1 MLRPPKPQQTFV
13 RPFSAVVRMP
23 AAATSSRTVR
33 RHPGISVVVPV
44 LNGMR
49 FLPITIP
56 TLLAAGRRVGG
67 IELIYVDNGS
77 TDGSR
82 EFLQSWESKGLR
94 NFDVQGGT
102 IAGMRNLG
110 ARQGSGTYISF
121 IDSDCSVPENYF
133 EEAIDVLRSTGA
145 AATGCEIHVPEH
157 PHWLEAA
164 WHDLHYFGRDRFVPY
179 LNSGNF
185 FVSRDA
191 FQAVG
196 GFREDMV
203 TGEDA
208 EIGQRLV
215 SAGHRIFASPR
226 VKAIHLGN
234 PKSIREF
241 FRRNV
246 WHGLGMFG
254 TVSWRNLDRPTA
266 VLALHLLATAL
277 GVVVLFSTPLT
288 IIPRLAIAIGLQ
300 FVAPV
305 ATVIYR
311 GSRTR
316 QWRSAPVGVPL
327 YWLYFW
333 ARAYALAIVTVG
345 LSGRYRK

>member
-1 MLRPPKPQQTFV
+1 MLRPPKSQTFV
-13 RPFSAVVRMP
+13 RPFSAVVRMTSGATNSR
-23 AAATSSRTVR
+23 AANR
-33 RHPGISVVVPV
+33 RPGISVVVPV

-49 FLPITIP
+49 FLPITLP
-56 TLLAAGRRVGG
+56 TVLAAGRRVGG

-82 EFLQSWESKGLR
+82 EYLQSWESKGLKTHLIE
-94 NFDVQGGT
+94 GGT
-102 IAGMRNLG
+102 IAGMRNWG
-110 ARQGSGTYISF
+110 ARQSSGTYLSF
-121 IDSDCSVPENYF
+121 IDSDCSVAENYF
-133 EEAIDVLRSTGA
+133 HEAIDVLRSTGA
-145 AATGCEIHVPEH
+145 AATGCGVHVPEQ

-185 FVSRDA
+185 FVSRAA

-215 SAGHRIFASPR
+215 LAGHRIFASPR

-241 FRRNV
+241 YRRNV

-254 TVSWRNLDRPTA
+254 TLSRKNLDRPTA
-266 VLALHLLATAL
+266 MLAIHLVATIL
-277 GVVVLFSTPLT
+277 GIVGLFFAQVP
-288 IIPRLAIAIGLQ
+288 IGARLLIAIGLQ
-300 FVAPV
+300 LLAPS

-311 GSRTR
+311 GNKTQ
-316 QWRSAPVGVPL
+316 QWRSAPIGVPL
-327 YWLYFW
+327 YWLYYW
-333 ARAYALAIVTVG
+333 ARAYALAIVALG
-345 LSGRYRK
+345 LSERYRK

>member
-1 MLRPPKPQQTFV
+1 MLRPLNPQSVV
-13 RPFSAVVRMP
+13 RPFSRVVRMA
-23 AAATSSRTVR
+23 AAATGSRPAVG
-33 RHPGISVVVPV
+33 HPAISVVVPV
-44 LNGMR
+44 RNGMR
-49 FLPITIP
+49 FLPVTLP
-56 TLLAAGRRVGG
+56 TLLVAGRRVGG
-67 IELIYVDNGS
+67 IELLYVDNGS

-82 EFLQSWESKGLR
+82 EFLDSWESKGLR
-94 NFDVQGGT
+94 KYEIEGGT
-102 IAGMRNLG
+102 IARMRNLG
-110 ARQGSGTYISF
+110 ARETRGTYLSF

-133 EEAIDVLRSTGA
+133 EEAIEVLRSTGA

-185 FVSRDA
+185 FVSRAA
-191 FQAVG
+191 FQSVG

-215 SAGHRIFASPR
+215 SAGHRIFACPR

-241 FRRNV
+241 YRRNV

-254 TVSWRNLDRPTA
+254 TVSRKSLDRPTA
-266 VLALHLLATAL
+266 MLALHLLATIVGILAL
-277 GVVVLFSTPLT
+277 FATDLPVGW
-288 IIPRLAIAIGLQ
+288 RLPTAIGLQ
-300 FVAPV
+300 LVAPV

-311 GSRTR
+311 GSKTR
-316 QWRSAPVGVPL
+316 QWRSAPIGVPL

-333 ARAYALAIVTVG
+333 ARAYALGIVALG
-345 LSGRYRK
+345 LSERYRK

>member
-1 MLRPPKPQQTFV
+1 MTSGATNSR
-13 RPFSAVVRMP
+13 
-23 AAATSSRTVR
+23 AANRE
-33 RHPGISVVVPV
+33 HGISVVVPV

-49 FLPITIP
+49 FLPITLP
-56 TLLAAGRRVGG
+56 TLLAAGRRVGS

-82 EFLQSWESKGLR
+82 EFLRSWESKGLKTHE
-94 NFDVQGGT
+94 VEGGT
-102 IAGMRNLG
+102 IAGMRNRG
-110 ARQGSGTYISF
+110 ARQSSGTYLSF

-185 FVSRDA
+185 FVSRAA
-191 FQAVG
+191 FQSVG

-215 SAGHRIFASPR
+215 LAGHRIFASPR

-241 FRRNV
+241 YRRNV

-254 TVSWRNLDRPTA
+254 TVSRKNLDRPTA
-266 VLALHLLATAL
+266 MLAIHLLATILGIVAL
-277 GVVVLFSTPLT
+277 LSGQVP
-288 IIPRLAIAIGLQ
+288 IGARLLIAIGLQ
-300 FVAPV
+300 LLAPV

-311 GSRTR
+311 GMKTQ
-316 QWRSAPVGVPL
+316 QWRSAPIGVPL
-327 YWLYFW
+327 YWLYYW
-333 ARAYALAIVTVG
+333 ARAYALAIVAFG
-345 LSGRYRK
+345 LSDRYRK

>member
-1 MLRPPKPQQTFV
+1 MLRPPKSQTFV
-13 RPFSAVVRMP
+13 RPFSAVVRMTS
-23 AAATSSRTVR
+23 AAVSRQAANKQTS
-33 RHPGISVVVPV
+33 ISVVVPV

-49 FLPITIP
+49 FLPITLP

-67 IELIYVDNGS
+67 IEIIYVDNGS

-82 EFLQSWESKGLR
+82 EFLEAQESKSLR
-94 NFDVQGGT
+94 THYVEGGT
-102 IAGMRNLG
+102 IAGMRNSG
-110 ARQGSGTYISF
+110 ARQSSGTYLSF
-121 IDSDCSVPENYF
+121 IDSDCSVPERYF
-133 EEAIDVLRSTGA
+133 EEAVEVLRSTGA
-145 AATGCEIHVPEH
+145 AATGCEIHVPEN

-185 FVSRDA
+185 FVSRAA

-241 FRRNV
+241 YRRNV

-254 TVSWRNLDRPTA
+254 TVSWKTFDRPTA
-266 VLALHLLATAL
+266 MLAVHLLATIL
-277 GVVVLFSTPLT
+277 GIVALFSAQVPIVT
-288 IIPRLAIAIGLQ
+288 RLLAAIGLQ
-300 FVAPV
+300 LVAPV

-311 GSRTR
+311 GKKTQ
-316 QWRSAPVGVPL
+316 QWRSAPIGVPL
-327 YWLYFW
+327 YWLYYW
-333 ARAYALAIVTVG
+333 ARAYALAIVAFG
-345 LSGRYRK
+345 LSERYRK

>member
-1 MLRPPKPQQTFV
+1 MT
-13 RPFSAVVRMP
+13 SG
-23 AAATSSRTVR
+23 ATNSRASYR
-33 RHPGISVVVPV
+33 QPGVSVVVPV

-49 FLPITIP
+49 FLPITLP
-56 TLLAAGRRVGG
+56 SLLAAGRRVGG

-82 EFLQSWESKGLR
+82 EFLQSLESKGLKTH
-94 NFDVQGGT
+94 VMEGGT
-102 IAGMRNLG
+102 IAGMRNWG
-110 ARQGSGTYISF
+110 ARQSRGTYLSF

-145 AATGCEIHVPEH
+145 AATGCEIHIPEQ

-185 FVSRDA
+185 FVSRAA

-241 FRRNV
+241 YRRNV

-254 TVSWRNLDRPTA
+254 TVSRKNLDRPTA
-266 VLALHLLATAL
+266 MLALHLLATIS
-277 GVVVLFSTPLT
+277 GIVTLFSAQLPL
-288 IIPRLAIAIGLQ
+288 LVKLLGAIGLQ
-300 FVAPV
+300 LIAPV

-311 GSRTR
+311 GKKPQ
-316 QWRSAPVGVPL
+316 QWRSAAIGVPL
-327 YWLYFW
+327 YWLYYW
-333 ARAYALAIVTVG
+333 ARAYALAIVAFG
-345 LSGRYRK
+345 LSERYRK

>member
-1 MLRPPKPQQTFV
+1 
-13 RPFSAVVRMP
+13 
-23 AAATSSRTVR
+23 
-33 RHPGISVVVPV
+33 VVVPV

-49 FLPITIP
+49 FLPITVP
-56 TLLAAGRRVGG
+56 TLLAAGHRVGG
-67 IELIYVDNGS
+67 VELIYIDNGS

-82 EFLQSWESKGLR
+82 EFLQSWESNGLR
-94 NFDVQGGT
+94 KHEVDGGT

-110 ARQGSGTYISF
+110 ARQSSGDYLSF

-133 EEAIDVLRSTGA
+133 EQAIEVLRSTGA
-145 AATGCEIHVPEH
+145 AATGCEIHVPED
-157 PHWLEAA
+157 PHWLESA
-164 WHDLHYFGRDRFVPY
+164 WHDLHYFGRERFVPY

-185 FVSRDA
+185 FVSRAA

-208 EIGQRLV
+208 EIGQRLI
-215 SAGHRIFASPR
+215 SAGHKIFASPR

-241 FRRNV
+241 YRRNV

-254 TVSWRNLDRPTA
+254 TVSWKNLDRPTA
-266 VLALHLLATAL
+266 MLAVHLLATLL
-277 GVVVLFSTPLT
+277 GFFALFSLQLP
-288 IIPRLAIAIGLQ
+288 IFSRLAIAAGLQ
-300 FVAPV
+300 LVAPI
-305 ATVIYR
+305 ATVVFR
-311 GSRTR
+311 ASRTGK
-316 QWRSAPVGVPL
+316 WRSAPVGLPL

-333 ARAYALAIVTVG
+333 ARAYALAIVAFG
-345 LSGRYRK
+345 LSERYRK

>member
-1 MLRPPKPQQTFV
+1 MR
-13 RPFSAVVRMP
+13 S
-23 AAATSSRTVR
+23 AATKSRTSGGE
-33 RHPGISVVVPV
+33 PIISVVVPV

-49 FLPITIP
+49 FLPITVP

-67 IELIYVDNGS
+67 IDLIYVDNGS

-82 EFLQSWESKGLR
+82 EFLQALESKSLR
-94 NFDVQGGT
+94 KLEMDGGT
-102 IAGMRNLG
+102 IAGMRNFG
-110 ARQGSGTYISF
+110 ARQSTGSYLSF
-121 IDSDCSVPENYF
+121 IDSDCSIPENYF
-133 EEAIDVLRSTGA
+133 VQALDVLRSTDA
-145 AATGCEIHVPEH
+145 AATGCEIHVPDN
-157 PHWLEAA
+157 PHWLESA

-185 FVSRDA
+185 LVSRAA
-191 FQAVG
+191 FQEVG

-241 FRRNV
+241 YRRNV

-254 TVSWRNLDRPTA
+254 TVSWKNLDRPTA
-266 VLALHLLATAL
+266 MLAVHLLATVL
-277 GVVVLFSTPLT
+277 GMVALFSARFP
-288 IIPRLAIAIGLQ
+288 IVSRLAIATGLQ
-300 FVAPV
+300 LLAPV
-305 ATVIYR
+305 ATVFFR
-311 GSRTR
+311 ASRTQ
-316 QWRSAPVGVPL
+316 QWRSAPIGVPL
-327 YWLYFW
+327 YWLYYW
-333 ARAYALAIVTVG
+333 ARAYALAIVTLG
-345 LSGRYRK
+345 LSERYRK

>member
-1 MLRPPKPQQTFV
+1 MLRPLKSQTFV
-13 RPFSAVVRMP
+13 RPFSAVVRM
-23 AAATSSRTVR
+23 ASAATSRQAANKQ
-33 RHPGISVVVPV
+33 PAISVVVPV

-49 FLPITIP
+49 FLPITLP

-67 IELIYVDNGS
+67 IEIIYVDNGS

-82 EFLQSWESKGLR
+82 EFLKSRESEGLR
-94 NFDVQGGT
+94 TQYVEGGT
-102 IAGMRNLG
+102 IAGMRNSG
-110 ARQGSGTYISF
+110 ARQSSGTYLSF
-121 IDSDCSVPENYF
+121 IDSDCSVPESYF
-133 EEAIDVLRSTGA
+133 EEAVEVLRSTGA
-145 AATGCEIHVPEH
+145 AATGCEIDVPEN

-185 FVSRDA
+185 FVSRAA

-208 EIGQRLV
+208 EIGKRLV
-215 SAGHRIFASPR
+215 SAGHRIFACPR

-241 FRRNV
+241 YRRNV

-254 TVSWRNLDRPTA
+254 TVSWKNLDRPTA
-266 VLALHLLATAL
+266 MLAVHLLATIL
-277 GVVVLFSTPLT
+277 GIVALFSAQVPGVT
-288 IIPRLAIAIGLQ
+288 RLLIAIGLQ
-300 FVAPV
+300 LVAPV

-311 GSRTR
+311 GMKTQ
-316 QWRSAPVGVPL
+316 QWRSAPIGVPL
-327 YWLYFW
+327 YWLYYW
-333 ARAYALAIVTVG
+333 ARAYALAIVALG
-345 LSGRYRK
+345 LSERFRK

>member
-1 MLRPPKPQQTFV
+1 MT
-13 RPFSAVVRMP
+13 SG
-23 AAATSSRTVR
+23 ATNSRASYR
-33 RHPGISVVVPV
+33 QPGVSVVVPV

-49 FLPITIP
+49 FLPITLP
-56 TLLAAGRRVGG
+56 SLLAAGRRVGG

-82 EFLQSWESKGLR
+82 EFLQSVESKGLKTH
-94 NFDVQGGT
+94 VMEGGT
-102 IAGMRNLG
+102 IAGMRNWG
-110 ARQGSGTYISF
+110 ARQSRGTYLSF

-145 AATGCEIHVPEH
+145 AATGCEIHIPEQ

-185 FVSRDA
+185 FVSRSA

-215 SAGHRIFASPR
+215 LAGHRIFASPR

-241 FRRNV
+241 YRRNV

-254 TVSWRNLDRPTA
+254 TVSRKNLDRPTA
-266 VLALHLLATAL
+266 MLAIHILATIL
-277 GVVVLFSTPLT
+277 GIVALFSARVP
-288 IIPRLAIAIGLQ
+288 ISARWVIAIGLQ
-300 FVAPV
+300 LLAPV

-311 GSRTR
+311 GMKTQ
-316 QWRSAPVGVPL
+316 QWRSAPIGVPL
-327 YWLYFW
+327 YWLYYW
-333 ARAYALAIVTVG
+333 ARAYALAIVAFG
-345 LSGRYRK
+345 LSDRYRK

>member
-1 MLRPPKPQQTFV
+1 MT
-13 RPFSAVVRMP
+13 SG
-23 AAATSSRTVR
+23 ATNSRASYR
-33 RHPGISVVVPV
+33 QPGVSVVVPV

-49 FLPITIP
+49 FLPITLP
-56 TLLAAGRRVGG
+56 SLLAAGRRVGG

-82 EFLQSWESKGLR
+82 EFLQSLESKGLKTH
-94 NFDVQGGT
+94 VMEGGT
-102 IAGMRNLG
+102 IAGMRNWG
-110 ARQGSGTYISF
+110 ARQSRGTYLSF

-145 AATGCEIHVPEH
+145 AATGCEIHIPEQ

-185 FVSRDA
+185 FVSRSA

-215 SAGHRIFASPR
+215 LAGHRIFASPR

-241 FRRNV
+241 YRRNV

-254 TVSWRNLDRPTA
+254 TVSRKNLDRPTA
-266 VLALHLLATAL
+266 MLAIHILATIL
-277 GVVVLFSTPLT
+277 GIVALFSARVP
-288 IIPRLAIAIGLQ
+288 ISARWVIAIGLQ
-300 FVAPV
+300 LLAPV

-311 GSRTR
+311 GMKTQ
-316 QWRSAPVGVPL
+316 QWRSAPIGVPL
-327 YWLYFW
+327 YWLYYW
-333 ARAYALAIVTVG
+333 ARAYALAIVAFG
-345 LSGRYRK
+345 LSDRYRK

>member
-1 MLRPPKPQQTFV
+1 
-13 RPFSAVVRMP
+13 
-23 AAATSSRTVR
+23 
-33 RHPGISVVVPV
+33 
-44 LNGMR
+44 MR
-49 FLPITIP
+49 FLPLTLP

-82 EFLQSWESKGLR
+82 EFLQSWESKGLKWQ
-94 NFDVQGGT
+94 DVNGGT
-102 IAGMRNLG
+102 IAGMRNSG
-110 ARQGSGTYISF
+110 ARQSSGTYLSF
-121 IDSDCSVPENYF
+121 IDADCSVPESYF
-133 EEAIDVLRSTGA
+133 EEAIEVLRSTGA
-145 AATGCEIHVPEH
+145 AATGCEIHVPEN

-185 FVSRDA
+185 FVSRAA

-215 SAGHRIFASPR
+215 SAGHPIFACAR

-241 FRRNV
+241 YRRNV

-254 TVSWRNLDRPTA
+254 TVSWRNVDRPTA
-266 VLALHLLATAL
+266 MLALHLLATIL
-277 GVVVLFSTPLT
+277 GIVALFSPQLPTVS
-288 IIPRLAIAIGLQ
+288 RLVLAMGLQ
-300 FVAPV
+300 LVAPI

-316 QWRSAPVGVPL
+316 QWRSAPIGVAL

-333 ARAYALAIVTVG
+333 ARAYALAIVASG
-345 LSGRYRK
+345 LSRRYRK

>member
-1 MLRPPKPQQTFV
+1 MT
-13 RPFSAVVRMP
+13 SG
-23 AAATSSRTVR
+23 ATNSRASYR
-33 RHPGISVVVPV
+33 QPGVSVVVPV

-49 FLPITIP
+49 FLPITLP
-56 TLLAAGRRVGG
+56 SLLAAGRRVGG

-82 EFLQSWESKGLR
+82 EFLQSLESKGLKTH
-94 NFDVQGGT
+94 VMEGGT
-102 IAGMRNLG
+102 IAGMRNWG
-110 ARQGSGTYISF
+110 ARQSRGTYLSF

-145 AATGCEIHVPEH
+145 AATGCEIHIPEQ

-185 FVSRDA
+185 FVSRSA

-215 SAGHRIFASPR
+215 LAGHRIFASPR

-241 FRRNV
+241 YRRNV

-254 TVSWRNLDRPTA
+254 TVSRKNLDRPTA
-266 VLALHLLATAL
+266 MLAIHILATIL
-277 GVVVLFSTPLT
+277 GIVALFSARVPTSA
-288 IIPRLAIAIGLQ
+288 RLVIAIGLQ
-300 FVAPV
+300 LLAPV

-311 GSRTR
+311 GMKTQ
-316 QWRSAPVGVPL
+316 QWRSAPIGVPL
-327 YWLYFW
+327 YWLYYW
-333 ARAYALAIVTVG
+333 ARAYALAIVAFG
-345 LSGRYRK
+345 LSDRYRK

>member
-1 MLRPPKPQQTFV
+1 MT
-13 RPFSAVVRMP
+13 SG
-23 AAATSSRTVR
+23 ATNSRASYR
-33 RHPGISVVVPV
+33 QPGVSVVVPV

-49 FLPITIP
+49 FLPITLP
-56 TLLAAGRRVGG
+56 SLLAAGRRVGG

-82 EFLQSWESKGLR
+82 EFLQSLESKGLKTH
-94 NFDVQGGT
+94 VMEGGT
-102 IAGMRNLG
+102 IAGMRNWG
-110 ARQGSGTYISF
+110 ARQSRGTYLSF

-145 AATGCEIHVPEH
+145 AATGCEIHIPEQ

-185 FVSRDA
+185 FVSRAA

-241 FRRNV
+241 YRRNV

-254 TVSWRNLDRPTA
+254 TVSRKNLDRPT
-266 VLALHLLATAL
+266 VMLAIHLLATMLAI
-277 GVVVLFSTPLT
+277 VALFSAGVP
-288 IIPRLAIAIGLQ
+288 IGARLLIAIGLQ
-300 FVAPV
+300 LLAPV

-311 GSRTR
+311 GLKTQ
-316 QWRSAPVGVPL
+316 QWRSAPIGVPL
-327 YWLYFW
+327 YWLYYW
-333 ARAYALAIVTVG
+333 ARAYALAIVAFG
-345 LSGRYRK
+345 LSDRYRK